1 MSMPQIEVEQF
12 GSCCANDL
20 CSKPTRAVPYWHTC
34 TNCSGFLHYE
44 CGENTAAPTNMFLC
58 PSCLNSFQNLKG
70 NHSSE
75 FPSEKDAEGS
85 EDDQSLATSHSSDT
99 ASLFDDDFKISRRL
113 VISKRDANW
122 SLQRLAY
129 DSTPLAEVTELLSTL
144 CSLTLYFNFEQF
156 MQTTESCSW

>member
-1 MSMPQIEVEQF
+1 MSMPQIEVEQL

-113 VISKRDANW
+113 VISKRDAN
-122 SLQRLAY
+122 
-129 DSTPLAEVTELLSTL
+129 
-144 CSLTLYFNFEQF
+144 
-156 MQTTESCSW
+156 